1 MVRPVARFRPAARR
15 TGGGLVPVF
24 FTRPTGTPGP
34 LTVRTGSQSGGIVK
48 ELNIYDD
55 APRTLAPTASRG
67 VLELL
72 KEGVGVVNA
81 DTVFYAESETITE
94 EQSFSIIR
102 QDVIDGVA
110 YVLCLRL
117 HQVRHTASVTYQLF
131 DFQGLNGGEYGPISG
146 VLTDATSAVL
156 DAICD
161 AAVFAVDLETG
172 EMSASAKVIY
182 EYEAIILGL
191 SPFYA
196 IARNADEWIYPVAL
210 AFSELL
216 PTSHPF
222 KDCGALA
229 WGSDDVEIIQQ
240 TLLYQEATGALNL
253 INPKDFSYF
262 RTQMWVDY
270 SALRALNTVTTQR
283 LIISGSVFE
292 LSSYQSAYGVVCELY
307 KRIGVLW
314 FDSFSGYDP
323 EQLQD
328 RESVFVDLSGLS
340 QSDQQLFLQTN
351 LQPPALVQ
359 PGFINPGTTLDP
371 VFFLAGSS
379 AGSLSFAV
387 GQILAVRYWIVD

>member
-1 MVRPVARFRPAARR
+1 M
-15 TGGGLVPVF
+15 PVF

-34 LTVRTGSQSGGIVK
+34 LTVRSGSQSGGIVK

-72 KEGVGVVNA
+72 KAGVGVANA

-102 QDVIDGVA
+102 QDVIDRVA
-110 YVLCLRL
+110 YVFCLRS
-117 HQVRHTASVTYQLF
+117 HQVRHAASVTYQLF
-131 DFQGLNGGEYGPISG
+131 DFQGANGEEYGPISG
-146 VLTDATSAVL
+146 VLTDRTSAVL
-156 DAICD
+156 DAIYD
-161 AAVFAVDLETG
+161 LAVFAVDLETG
-172 EMSASAKVIY
+172 QMSANAKVVY
-182 EYEAIILGL
+182 EFEAIILGL

-196 IARNADEWIYPVAL
+196 IARNADEWIYPVAR

-216 PTSHPF
+216 PTGHPF
-222 KDCGALA
+222 KACGASA

-240 TLLYQEATGALNL
+240 TLLYYEATGALNI
-253 INPKDFSYF
+253 INPKGFGYF
-262 RTQMWVDY
+262 TSQMWQDY
-270 SALRALNTVTTQR
+270 SALRALNTVTSQR
-283 LIISGSVFE
+283 LTQSGSVFE

-314 FDSFSGYDP
+314 LDSFSGYDP

-351 LQPPALVQ
+351 LQPPGSVQ
-359 PGFINPGTTLDP
+359 PGVINPGTTLDS
-371 VFFLAGSS
+371 VYFLAGSS

-387 GQILAVRYWIVD
+387 GQNLTVRYWIVD